1 MWIKRNKQKLF
12 TLLKN
17 IVFTAGMFLICLWL
31 GFVFSRKEAYT
42 RYSPFF
48 EQKENYDVLFLGTSH
63 VQFGVLPMELW
74 DRYGMVSYNLSGN
87 ANQIATSYWV
97 LENALDYTTP
107 KLVVMDVSKIG
118 ENVKVHSVEKLH
130 DVLDC
135 FPLTFTKLRTISDL
149 FYPDAVDKKGNNIY
163 DRRWE
168 FIWDLQLYH
177 NRWTELT
184 KEDFKPEVSVEKGAA
199 RSTMIADSVEYQLI
213 PQNEAMEENTVA
225 QEYLCRMIEDC
236 EKRGIEVLLIYIP
249 FAAGDDLQRA
259 ANSVNKISE
268 KYGVD
273 YINFMYEEDLINDVT
288 DFKDL
293 SRTNGHLNLSGARK
307 LTDYLGSYIMENYA
321 ISDHRQDADYSKWHH
336 DYMLYREKI
345 NRGMEKQKNL
355 DRYLI
360 FLTDKTLEVTIS
372 LRQDDILLKNEKYKQ
387 LIDNTMQYSGN
398 VKLKFPEETQLQ
410 ELKDC
415 DIAISV
421 VSKDTDTV
429 IDSSRWICKK
439 SGKIERL
446 SE

>member
-118 ENVKVHSVEKLH
+118 ENVKVHSTEKLH

-163 DRRWE
+163 DKRWE
-168 FIWDLQLYH
+168 FIWALQLYH

-213 PQNEAMEENTVA
+213 PQNDAMEENTVA

-236 EKRGIEVLLIYIP
+236 QKRGIEVLLIYIP

-259 ANSVNKISE
+259 ANSVNEISE

-273 YINFMYEEDLINDVT
+273 YINFMYEENLINYLV
-288 DFKDL
+288 DFKDSSL
-293 SRTNGHLNLSGARK
+293 TNGHLNLSGARK
-307 LTDYLGSYIMENYA
+307 LTDYLGSYITEKYA
-321 ISDHRQDADYSKWHH
+321 IPDHRQDADFSEWHC
-336 DYMLYREKI
+336 DYALYREKLNERI
-345 NRGMEKQKNL
+345 KNQGSL

-360 FLTDKTLEVTIS
+360 ILTDKTLEVTIS